1 MSCIQPPLE
10 RHNRVILRQAF
21 GWGCRN
27 ILFRFSRLWVHVG
40 DFHGPFGNAGSDLL
54 EDEALSVGNLEEN
67 QVFYRRTDENEIV
80 IFGIVQREQATAFD
94 ANTLVKLRKD
104 VVQSMDG
111 ENFADSGVVIQD
123 ARP

>member
-10 RHNRVILRQAF
+10 RHNRVIFRQGF
-21 GWGCRN
+21 GRACCN
-27 ILFRFSRLWVHVG
+27 ILFRLSRLWVHVG
-40 DFHGPFGNAGSDLL
+40 DFHGSFGNARWDSL
-54 EDEALSVGNLEEN
+54 EDEALSVWNLEEN

-94 ANTLVKLRKD
+94 ANTLAKLRKD